1 MIRDGNPVIMDKQ
14 FTVLIAGGGTGGH
27 LYPAIAI
34 GESMQA
40 KHPNIKVHYLGSKFG
55 IEATVLPVKALPH
68 TLLPIRGLQRGC
80 SLQSFSRNVLLPWR
94 LYNSMRIA
102 KKTIR
107 KLEPDIIVGTGG
119 YASAIPLKVAVKRNI
134 PIVLQEQNSH
144 PGITTT
150 YFAKEAKRICIAF
163 DAAKDE
169 LNGNTLLTGNPIR
182 ANIQNGDRKKGGLLF
197 DLNPDQ
203 KTIFLFGGSQGSAFL
218 NNIMNEC
225 ISMFDSEK
233 IQILWQTGQSQY
245 KQFKHLDSSLIKIRP
260 FIHNMPEAY
269 ALSDLIISRAGA
281 LTISEITA
289 CGKPSILVPF
299 SHSAG
304 DHQTKNAESIVQAN
318 AAILLSEKE
327 LTTRQLFR
335 TAINILYNDN
345 KLASMSGAAR
355 KIGIPDAT
363 NKIIDQIL
371 KVVTTNV

>member
-14 FTVLIAGGGTGGH
+14 YTVLIAGGGTGGH

-34 GESMQA
+34 GETMHI
-40 KHPNIKVHYLGSKFG
+40 KYPNINVHYIGSKFG

-68 TLLPIRGLQRGC
+68 TLLPIRGLQRGF
-80 SLQSFSRNVLLPWR
+80 SLRSFFRNVLLPWR
-94 LYNSMRIA
+94 FFNSMRIA
-102 KKTIR
+102 KNVIK
-107 KLEPDIIVGTGG
+107 KLKPAIIIGTGG
-119 YASAIPLKVAVKRNI
+119 YASAIPLKIAIKRNI

-163 DAAKDE
+163 DAAKND

-182 ANIQNGDRKKGGLLF
+182 TNIQNGDRKKGGLIF
-197 DLNPDQ
+197 DLNPEQ

-218 NNIMNEC
+218 NKIMNEC

-233 IQILWQTGQSQY
+233 IQILWQTGQNQY
-245 KQFKHLDSSLIKIRP
+245 EQFKHLDSTLIKVRP

-269 ALSDLIISRAGA
+269 AISDLVIARAGA
-281 LTISEITA
+281 LTLSEITA

-299 SHSAG
+299 PHSAG
-304 DHQTKNAESIVQAN
+304 DHQTKNAESIVHAK
-318 AAILLSEKE
+318 AALILSEKE

-335 TAINILYNDN
+335 TAINILYDDD
-345 KLASMSGAAR
+345 KLKNMSNNAK
-355 KIGIPDAT
+355 KISIPDAT
-363 NKIIDQIL
+363 NKIIDQIFE
-371 KVVTTNV
+371 VVQANV

>member
-1 MIRDGNPVIMDKQ
+1 MDKQ
-14 FTVLIAGGGTGGH
+14 YTVLIAGGGTGGH

-40 KHPNIKVHYLGSKFG
+40 KYPNIRVHYLGSKFG

-68 TLLPIRGLQRGC
+68 TLLPIRGLQRGYN
-80 SLQSFSRNVLLPWR
+80 LQSFFRNILLPWR

-102 KKTIR
+102 KKIIR
-107 KLEPDIIVGTGG
+107 KLEPDVIVGTGG
-119 YASAIPLKVAVKRNI
+119 YASAVPLKIAVKRNI

-150 YFAKEAKRICIAF
+150 YFAKDAKRICIAF
-163 DAAKDE
+163 DAAADE
-169 LNGNTLLTGNPIR
+169 LNANTLLTGNPIR
-182 ANIQNGDRKKGGLLF
+182 ANIQNGERKKGALLF

-218 NNIMNEC
+218 NKIMNEC

-233 IQILWQTGQSQY
+233 IQILWQTGQNQFE
-245 KQFKHLDSSLIKIRP
+245 QFKHLDSSLIKVRS

-269 ALSDLIISRAGA
+269 AISDLVIARAGA
-281 LTISEITA
+281 LTLSEITA

-299 SHSAG
+299 PHSAG
-304 DHQTKNAESIVQAN
+304 DHQTKNAESVARVN
-318 AAILLSEKE
+318 AAILLQEKG
-327 LTTRQLFR
+327 LTSRQLYR
-335 TAINILYNDN
+335 AAISILYDDN
-345 KLASMSGAAR
+345 KMESMSSNAR

-371 KVVTTNV
+371 EVVKADV